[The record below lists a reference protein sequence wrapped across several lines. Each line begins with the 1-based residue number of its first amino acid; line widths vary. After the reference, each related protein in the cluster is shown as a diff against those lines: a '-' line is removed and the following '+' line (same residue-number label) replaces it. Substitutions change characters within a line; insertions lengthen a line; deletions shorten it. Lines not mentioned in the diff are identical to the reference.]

1 MKIEISHE
9 SFPLKSAFRI
19 SRGSKK
25 TADVVTVKLT
35 RNGVQGW
42 GECVPYARYGETVK
56 SVIEQL
62 QSLPLHITRTELI
75 GTLPAGAARNALDC
89 AILDLTAKETNNR
102 VWELAKLPKPQ
113 PVQTA
118 FTLSLDTVENMTRAA
133 AENAHRPILKLK
145 VGTPDDLDRL
155 VAVRDAAPDA
165 KLVIDANEGWTID
178 DYHMLIDHLV
188 DLNIALIEQPF
199 SAGQDACL
207 TNLDRPIPICADESV
222 HTSSDLSALVG
233 KYDGINIKLD
243 KSGGLTAAIDL
254 KAKAQSMGF
263 DIMIGCMVGTSL
275 AMAPALLLASDA
287 TLVDLDGPL
296 LLAKDRATPI
306 SYDARGMHP
315 APAELWG

>member
-1 MKIEISHE
+1 MKIDVSQD

-19 SRGSKK
+19 SRGSKT

-42 GECVPYARYGETVK
+42 GECVPYPRYGETVE
-56 SVIEQL
+56 SVTEQL
-62 QSLPLHITRTELI
+62 QSVPPHITRADLI
-75 GTLPAGAARNALDC
+75 ETLPAGAARNALDC
-89 AILDLTAKETNNR
+89 AIWDVKAKETNRR
-102 VWELAKLPKPQ
+102 VWQLANLPKPK

-118 FTLSLDTVENMTRAA
+118 FTLSLGTVENMTRAA
-133 AENAHRPILKLK
+133 TQNAHRPILKLK

-155 VAVRDAAPDA
+155 VAVRNAAPDA

-178 DYHMLIDHLV
+178 DYQLLIDHLV
-188 DLNIALIEQPF
+188 DMNITLIEQPF
-199 SAGQDACL
+199 PAGQDACL
-207 TNLDRPIPICADESV
+207 SNLDRPIPICADESV
-222 HTSSDLSALVG
+222 HTSEDLPALVG
-233 KYDGINIKLD
+233 KYDCLNIKLD
-243 KSGGLTAAIDL
+243 KSGGLTTAIDL
-254 KAKAQSMGF
+254 KAKAQAMGF
-263 DIMIGCMVGTSL
+263 DIMVGCMVGTSL

-296 LLAKDRATPI
+296 LLTKDRDTPI

>member
-19 SRGSKK
+19 SRGSKT

-42 GECVPYARYGETVK
+42 GECVPYARYGETVE

-62 QSLPLHITRTELI
+62 QSLPPHITRTELI

-89 AILDLTAKETNNR
+89 AIWDLTAKETNNR
-102 VWELAKLPKPQ
+102 VWELAELPKPQ
-113 PVQTA
+113 PVLTA

-133 AENAHRPILKLK
+133 VENAHRPILKLK

-178 DYHMLIDHLV
+178 DYHLLIDQLV
-188 DLNIALIEQPF
+188 DLNVALIEQPF
-199 SAGQDACL
+199 HAGQDACL
-207 TNLDRPIPICADESV
+207 ADLNRPIPICADESV
-222 HTSSDLSALVG
+222 HSSSDLPALFG
-233 KYDGINIKLD
+233 KYDCVNIKLD
-243 KSGGLTAAIDL
+243 KSGGLTAAIEL
-254 KAKAQSMGF
+254 KAKAQAMGF
-263 DIMIGCMVGTSL
+263 DIMVGCMVGTSL

-296 LLAKDRATPI
+296 LLAKDRDTPI
-306 SYDARGMHP
+306 SYAARGMHP

>member
-1 MKIEISHE
+1 MKIDVSQD

-19 SRGSKK
+19 SRGSKT

-42 GECVPYARYGETVK
+42 GECVPYARYGETAE
-56 SVIEQL
+56 SVNEQL
-62 QSLPLHITRTELI
+62 QSVPPHITRAELI
-75 GTLPAGAARNALDC
+75 ETLPAGAARNALDC
-89 AILDLTAKETNNR
+89 AIWDLTAKEKNSR
-102 VWELAKLPKPQ
+102 VWQLANLPKPQ

-133 AENAHRPILKLK
+133 AQNAQRPILKLK
-145 VGTPDDLDRL
+145 LGIPNDLDRL
-155 VAVRDAAPDA
+155 VAVRNAAPDA

-178 DYHMLIDHLV
+178 DYRLLIDRLV
-188 DLNIALIEQPF
+188 DMEIALIEQPF
-199 SAGQDACL
+199 PAGLDACL
-207 TNLDRPIPICADESV
+207 IDLNRPIPICADESV
-222 HTSSDLSALVG
+222 HTSSDLPALVG
-233 KYDGINIKLD
+233 KYDCVNIKLD

-254 KAKAQSMGF
+254 KAKAQAMGF
-263 DIMIGCMVGTSL
+263 DIMVGCMVGTSL

-296 LLAKDRATPI
+296 LLAKDREHPI

-315 APAELWG
+315 APVELWG

>member
-1 MKIEISHE
+1 MKIDVSQD

-19 SRGSKK
+19 SRGSKT

-42 GECVPYARYGETVK
+42 GECVPYPRNGETVE
-56 SVIEQL
+56 SVTEQL
-62 QSLPLHITRTELI
+62 QSVPPHITPADLI
-75 GTLPAGAARNALDC
+75 ETLPAGAARNALDC
-89 AILDLTAKETNNR
+89 AIWDVKAKETNRR
-102 VWELAKLPKPQ
+102 VWQLANLPKPK

-118 FTLSLDTVENMTRAA
+118 FTLSLGTVENMTRAA
-133 AENAHRPILKLK
+133 TQNAHRPILKLK

-155 VAVRDAAPDA
+155 VAVRNAAPDA

-178 DYHMLIDHLV
+178 DYHLLIDHLV
-188 DLNIALIEQPF
+188 GMGIALIEQPF
-199 SAGQDACL
+199 PSGQDACL
-207 TNLDRPIPICADESV
+207 SNLDRPIPICADESV
-222 HTSSDLSALVG
+222 HTSADLPALVG
-233 KYDGINIKLD
+233 KYDCVNIKLD

-254 KAKAQSMGF
+254 KAKAQAMGF
-263 DIMIGCMVGTSL
+263 DIMVGCMVGTSL
-275 AMAPALLLASDA
+275 AMAPALLLAADA

-296 LLAKDRATPI
+296 LLAKDRDTQI